1 MTMLTGKEALDYALS
16 FPDAYQDAPFH
27 DDRWQLV
34 RVEGTKKT
42 FLLVFEKDGRVILD
56 VKVRPEW
63 RDFWRQTFPSV
74 IPGYHLNKEH
84 WNTVILD
91 GTVPDKDIKMMIA
104 ESYDLVTDTPTK
116 RIYEA
121 VRKIPKGC
129 AATYQDVARLAGNP
143 KMSRAVGN
151 ALHKNP
157 DPEGTPCFR
166 IVNAKG
172 ELAGAFAFGGPD
184 VQANRLREDG
194 IEVVDGKVDLN
205 EFGVRILEDA
215 GGRLYA
221 VPRKQSSGGSPG
233 KMKKALIFDMDG
245 TILDTLEDLKD
256 SMNHV
261 LKQYGF
267 PERTTDEIRM
277 FVGNGIR
284 KLVERAAPCQTDS
297 GLIEEMYCAMLSY
310 YREHCQVK
318 TKPYEGIPELLKE
331 LKVLGIRTAVVS
343 NKADAAVQ
351 TLSKQYFDGLF
362 DVSSGAK
369 DGMKLKPDREM
380 CDSVL
385 SLLKVNAKD
394 AFYVGD
400 SEVDIETAKNA
411 GMDCIS
417 VSWGFRSREAL
428 SSSGARLVAD
438 KPGDVLKYVM
448 QG

>member
-1 MTMLTGKEALDYALS
+1 
-16 FPDAYQDAPFH
+16 
-27 DDRWQLV
+27 
-34 RVEGTKKT
+34 
-42 FLLVFEKDGRVILD
+42 
-56 VKVRPEW
+56 
-63 RDFWRQTFPSV
+63 
-74 IPGYHLNKEH
+74 
-84 WNTVILD
+84 
-91 GTVPDKDIKMMIA
+91 
-104 ESYDLVTDTPTK
+104 
-116 RIYEA
+116 
-121 VRKIPKGC
+121 
-129 AATYQDVARLAGNP
+129 
-143 KMSRAVGN
+143 
-151 ALHKNP
+151 
-157 DPEGTPCFR
+157 
-166 IVNAKG
+166 
-172 ELAGAFAFGGPD
+172 
-184 VQANRLREDG
+184 
-194 IEVVDGKVDLN
+194 
-205 EFGVRILEDA
+205 
-215 GGRLYA
+215 
-221 VPRKQSSGGSPG
+221 
-233 KMKKALIFDMDG
+233 MKKALIFDMDG